1 MWPTW
6 SVTIILS
13 LSHLD
18 LYLEVYTTT
27 FQAGVSLCWQTT
39 VLGREPALIFVSTK
53 TKENAWILAITNSR
67 NMGFLSA
74 TCSSSPAY
82 RILQSIRYLSW
93 CSCTP
98 QLQDVPMRLSP
109 DSMHSTLPH
118 SRPKY
123 AWVIFYSTFLSS
135 STGLVS
141 YSCLESQS
149 CSGFFR
155 FFWRFIV
162 RLFVLYWLSLL
173 VRPVGWRVS
182 ELVWSTCS
190 MPWGELL
197 YGHISRE
204 ENFSPF
210 LALEG
215 GERLVP

>member
-1 MWPTW
+1 MLDVWYPLGNSDVSWAPGLSSLEKLFWSSDLDNFLMWPTW

-18 LYLEVYTTT
+18 LYLEVYITT

-155 FFWRFIV
+155 FFRGV
-162 RLFVLYWLSLL
+162 HR
-173 VRPVGWRVS
+173 
-182 ELVWSTCS
+182 
-190 MPWGELL
+190 
-197 YGHISRE
+197 
-204 ENFSPF
+204 
-210 LALEG
+210 
-215 GERLVP
+215 

>member
-1 MWPTW
+1 MLDVWYPLGNSDVSWAPGLSSLEKLFWSSDLDNFLMWPTW
-6 SVTIILS
+6 SVTIILP

-18 LYLEVYTTT
+18 LYLEVYITT

-98 QLQDVPMRLSP
+98 QLQDVPVRLSP

-155 FFWRFIV
+155 FFRGV
-162 RLFVLYWLSLL
+162 HR
-173 VRPVGWRVS
+173 
-182 ELVWSTCS
+182 
-190 MPWGELL
+190 
-197 YGHISRE
+197 
-204 ENFSPF
+204 
-210 LALEG
+210 
-215 GERLVP
+215 